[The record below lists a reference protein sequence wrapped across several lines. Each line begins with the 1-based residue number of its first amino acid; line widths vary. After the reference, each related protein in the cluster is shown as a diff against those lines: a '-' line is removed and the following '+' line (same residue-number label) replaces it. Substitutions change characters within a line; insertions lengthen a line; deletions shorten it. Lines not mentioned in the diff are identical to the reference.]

1 MIKNEYTDKINEIK
15 APQSAVE
22 NAVKAAL
29 EADKNRKEV
38 VTMPKKSKIIKIVS
52 AAAACALVVTGVA
65 VASNMNS
72 QKPIIHDNS
81 APSQTET
88 SVVKSFALI
97 VNAAELTEENTVGLS
112 ELTMSGVNS
121 MGIESM
127 SVERVGTD
135 DKTFKLRAVWYPTI
149 NFPVVCRGS
158 GIESITYKINN
169 ALFVTNENLPLV
181 EEKSEKDIPLSEYYD
196 ISDWNDANNTYST
209 FTVSYDE
216 QLKADSIAY
225 IALKPTSK
233 LDIAENDELTKRAL
247 DYLENIPSFDEY
259 VDFVNGEKYPELRGF
274 IMKAEIQDVTI
285 DITVNYTD
293 GTTETYPISLGI
305 SGNIETGRS
314 IAVSARFS
322 ADISPYERAALTG
335 QLDKNSKLTLEGMK
349 QIIADA
355 LAQVEDESELSNYL
369 FTVPEYIKKKID
381 EIQPV
386 PNATG
391 WSDPISY
398 YYCLDADDFENCHQA
413 IVLVGGTQ
421 TVDYKEFDDNHQE
434 IYSEILYDINPYIDS
449 LR

>member
-1 MIKNEYTDKINEIK
+1 MIKNEYTDRINEIK

-22 NAVKAAL
+22 KAVQSAL
-29 EADKNRKEV
+29 NADKNRKEV
-38 VTMPKKSKIIKIVS
+38 VSMPKKSKIIKIVS

-72 QKPIIHDNS
+72 PKPIIHDNS

-97 VNAAELTEENTVGLS
+97 VNAAELTEEHAVKFS
-112 ELTMSGVNS
+112 ELSMSGVNY

-127 SVERVGTD
+127 SAERVTID
-135 DKTFKLRAVWYPTI
+135 VNTSVLRAVWYPTI
-149 NFPVVCRGS
+149 DFPVVCRGS

-169 ALFVTNENLPLV
+169 AVFVTNENLPLV
-181 EEKSEKDIPLSEYYD
+181 EEKSEKSMLLSEYDGRELPDDTY
-196 ISDWNDANNTYST
+196 TYST

-233 LDIAENDELTKRAL
+233 LDIAENDIFTKRAL

-259 VDFVNGEKYPELRGF
+259 VDFINGEKYPELRGF

-305 SGNIETGRS
+305 SGNIETGES
-314 IAVSARFS
+314 ISVSARFS

-335 QLDKNSKLTLEGMK
+335 ELNKNSKLTLEGMK

-369 FTVPEYIKKKID
+369 FTVPEYIKNKID

-386 PNATG
+386 PNNIGHT
-391 WSDPISY
+391 DPTSY
-398 YYCLDADDFENCHQA
+398 FYCLDADDFENCHQA
-413 IVLVGGTQ
+413 IVLYGSTQ
-421 TVDYKEFDDNHQE
+421 ATVYEEYDDDHKVIN
-434 IYSEILYDINPYIDS
+434 SEVLYDINPYVQK

>member
-1 MIKNEYTDKINEIK
+1 MIKNEYTDRINEIK

-38 VTMPKKSKIIKIVS
+38 IAMPKKSKIIKIVS
-52 AAAACALVVTGVA
+52 AAAACVLVVTGVA

-72 QKPIIHDNS
+72 TKPIVHDNS

-112 ELTMSGVNS
+112 ELSMSGVNS

-127 SVERVGTD
+127 SVELVDID
-135 DKTFKLRAVWYPTI
+135 DKTSKLRAVWYPTI
-149 NFPVVCRGS
+149 DFPVVCRGS

-169 ALFVTNENLPLV
+169 AVFLTNENLPLV
-181 EEKSEKDIPLSEYYD
+181 EEKSEKSMLLSEYD
-196 ISDWNDANNTYST
+196 GRELPDDTDTYST

-233 LDIAENDELTKRAL
+233 LDIDENDVFTKRAL
-247 DYLENIPSFDEY
+247 DYLENIPNFDEY
-259 VDFVNGEKYPELRGF
+259 IDFINGEKYPELRGF

-305 SGNIETGRS
+305 SGNIETGKS
-314 IAVSARFS
+314 ISISARFS

-335 QLDKNSKLTLEGMK
+335 ELNKNSKLTLEGMK

-369 FTVPEYIKKKID
+369 FTVPEYIKSKID

-386 PNATG
+386 PNNIGHT
-391 WSDPISY
+391 DPTSY
-398 YYCLDADDFENCHQA
+398 FYCLDADDFENCHQA
-413 IVLVGGTQ
+413 IVLYGSTQ
-421 TVDYKEFDDNHQE
+421 ATVYEEYDDDHKVIN
-434 IYSEILYDINPYIDS
+434 SEVLYDINPYVQK